1 MWIAARSRRGSVQ
14 ELLQSLLDFSGY
26 TVRLNASNILQME
39 LRHLRCF
46 VAVAEELNFT
56 RAAKRLHTAQPWL
69 SQQIIQL
76 EESVG
81 TKLLE
86 RSKHEVKVTA
96 AGRVF
101 LRDCREIL
109 QKIDQSVEL
118 AVKVAHAEV
127 GELSVGLSPPAEV
140 LVMPKLPLIM
150 KEVPGVTAQLHCMLT
165 PQQIAALRRYTIDV
179 GFLRG
184 PLEEPDLVCEEVLR
198 EEIVVVLPAKHRLAR
213 MKRVSVR
220 MLRDLPC
227 ITISRNAGWPLRDIV
242 SSLYKQADL
251 HVRATQEADGVYGHL
266 NMVAAGLGFALLPE
280 YVKSV
285 LPRGVV
291 TRPLEWKLVPSISLM
306 VAYRANDELPILGS
320 FLKVL
325 RRHFAKGHR
334 TPS

>member
-1 MWIAARSRRGSVQ
+1 
-14 ELLQSLLDFSGY
+14 
-26 TVRLNASNILQME
+26 ME

-56 RAAKRLHTAQPWL
+56 RAAKRLRTAQPWL

-76 EESVG
+76 EQSVG

-101 LRDCREIL
+101 LRDCMEIL
-109 QKIDQSVEL
+109 EKIGQSVEL

-140 LVMPKLPLIM
+140 LVMPQLPLIM
-150 KEVPGVTAQLHCMLT
+150 KEVPGATAQLHCMST
-165 PQQIAALRRYTIDV
+165 TQQIAALRRYTIDV

-184 PLEEPDLVCEEVLR
+184 PVEEPDLASEEILR
-198 EEIVVVLPAKHRLAR
+198 EEIVVVLPAKHHLAKI
-213 MKRVSVR
+213 KRISVR

-242 SSLYKQADL
+242 SSLYKQAGL
-251 HVRATQEADGVYGHL
+251 RVRATQEAEGVYGHL

-280 YVKSV
+280 YVKSI

-291 TRPLEWKLVPSISLM
+291 TKPLEWQPSPSISLM
-306 VAYRANDELPILGS
+306 VAYRASDELPILGA

-325 RRHFAKGHR
+325 RRHFGQTRAQ
-334 TPS
+334 PS

>member
-1 MWIAARSRRGSVQ
+1 
-14 ELLQSLLDFSGY
+14 
-26 TVRLNASNILQME
+26 ME

-76 EESVG
+76 EQSVG

-109 QKIDQSVEL
+109 QKIEQSVEL

-150 KEVPGVTAQLHCMLT
+150 HEVPGATVQLHCMST

-184 PLEEPDLVCEEVLR
+184 PVDEPELQSEEILR
-198 EEIVVVLPAKHRLAR
+198 EDIVVVLPAKHHLAK
-213 MKRVSVR
+213 MKRVSIR

-227 ITISRNAGWPLRDIV
+227 ITISPNAGWPLRDIV
-242 SSLYKQADL
+242 STLYRQAGL
-251 HVRATQEADGVYGHL
+251 RVRATQEAEGVYGHL

-280 YVKSV
+280 YVKSI

-291 TRPLEWKLVPSISLM
+291 TKPLEWQPSPSISLM
-306 VAYRANDELPILGS
+306 VAYRKSDELPILGA

-325 RRHFAKGHR
+325 RKHFGQAR
-334 TPS
+334 LQPS

>member
-1 MWIAARSRRGSVQ
+1 
-14 ELLQSLLDFSGY
+14 
-26 TVRLNASNILQME
+26 ME

-76 EESVG
+76 EGSVG

-86 RSKHEVKVTA
+86 RSKHEVKLTA

-109 QKIDQSVEL
+109 EKVDQSVEL

-127 GELSVGLSPPAEV
+127 RELSIGLSPPAEV

-150 KEVPGVTAQLHCMLT
+150 NEVPGVAAQLHCMST

-184 PLEEPDLVCEEVLR
+184 PLEEPDLVSEEVLR
-198 EEIVVVLPAKHRLAR
+198 EEIVVVLPAKHRLAKT
-213 MKRVSVR
+213 KRVSVQ

-242 SSLYKQADL
+242 LSLYKQADL
-251 HVRATQEADGVYGHL
+251 RVRAAQEANGVYGHL

-280 YVKSV
+280 YVESI

-291 TRPLEWKLVPSISLM
+291 TKPLERQPVPSISL
-306 VAYRANDELPILGS
+306 VAAYRASDELPILGA

-325 RRHFAKGHR
+325 RRHFATKSQR
-334 TPS
+334 YS

>member
-1 MWIAARSRRGSVQ
+1 
-14 ELLQSLLDFSGY
+14 
-26 TVRLNASNILQME
+26 ME

-56 RAAKRLHTAQPWL
+56 RAAKRLRTAQPWL

-76 EESVG
+76 EQSVG

-101 LRDCREIL
+101 LRDCMEIL
-109 QKIDQSVEL
+109 ERIGQSVEL

-140 LVMPKLPLIM
+140 LVMPQLPLIM
-150 KEVPGVTAQLHCMLT
+150 KEVPGTTAQLHCMST

-184 PLEEPDLVCEEVLR
+184 PVEEPDLVSEEILR
-198 EEIVVVLPAKHRLAR
+198 EEIVVVLPAKHHLAK

-242 SSLYKQADL
+242 SSLYKQAGL
-251 HVRATQEADGVYGHL
+251 RVRATQEAEGVYGHL

-280 YVKSV
+280 YVKSI

-291 TRPLEWKLVPSISLM
+291 TKPLEWQPSPSISLM
-306 VAYRANDELPILGS
+306 VAYRASDELPILGA

-325 RRHFAKGHR
+325 RRHFGQMR
-334 TPS
+334 PQLS

>member
-1 MWIAARSRRGSVQ
+1 
-14 ELLQSLLDFSGY
+14 
-26 TVRLNASNILQME
+26 ME

-76 EESVG
+76 EQSVG
-81 TKLLE
+81 TRLLE

-109 QKIDQSVEL
+109 QKLDQSVEL

-127 GELSVGLSPPAEV
+127 GELSLGLSPPAEV

-150 KEVPGVTAQLHCMLT
+150 NEVPGVTAQLHCMST
-165 PQQIAALRRYTIDV
+165 TQQIAALRRYTIDV

-184 PLEEPDLVCEEVLR
+184 PVDEPDLLSEEILR
-198 EEIVVVLPAKHRLAR
+198 EQILVVLPKNHRLAR
-213 MKRVSVR
+213 MKRISVR
-220 MLRDLPC
+220 ALRDLPC
-227 ITISRNAGWPLRDIV
+227 ITISRNAGWPLRDIL

-251 HVRATQEADGVYGHL
+251 RVRATQEAEGVYGHL

-280 YVKSV
+280 YVQSI

-291 TRPLEWKLVPSISLM
+291 TKPLDWQPTPSIGLV
-306 VAYRANDELPILGS
+306 VAYRASDELPILVA
-320 FLKVL
+320 FLRAL
-325 RRHFAKGHR
+325 RQHFARNDRQH
-334 TPS
+334 S

>member
-1 MWIAARSRRGSVQ
+1 
-14 ELLQSLLDFSGY
+14 
-26 TVRLNASNILQME
+26 ME

-140 LVMPKLPLIM
+140 LVMPKLPIIM
-150 KEVPGVTAQLHCMLT
+150 NEVKGVTAQLHCMST

-184 PLEEPDLVCEEVLR
+184 PVEEPDLLSEEVLR
-198 EEIVVVLPAKHRLAR
+198 EEIVVVLPANHRLAKT
-213 MKRVSVR
+213 KRVSVQ

-251 HVRATQEADGVYGHL
+251 RVRAAQEAEGVYGHL

-280 YVKSV
+280 YVKSI

-291 TRPLEWKLVPSISLM
+291 TKPLEWQPTPSISLV
-306 VAYRANDELPILGS
+306 VAYRATDDFPILGA

-325 RRHFAKGHR
+325 RQHFATKSQR
-334 TPS
+334 YS

>member
-1 MWIAARSRRGSVQ
+1 
-14 ELLQSLLDFSGY
+14 
-26 TVRLNASNILQME
+26 ME

-46 VAVAEELNFT
+46 IAVAEELSFT

-86 RSKHEVKVTA
+86 RSKREVRVTA

-118 AVKVAHAEV
+118 AVKVAHAEA
-127 GELSVGLSPPAEV
+127 GELSIGLSPPAEV
-140 LVMPKLPLIM
+140 LVMPTLPLIM
-150 KEVPGVTAQLHCMLT
+150 NELPGVTAQLHCMST
-165 PQQIAALRRYTIDV
+165 PQQVAALRRYAIDV

-184 PLEEPDLVCEEVLR
+184 PLEEPDLVSEEILR
-198 EEIVVVLPAKHRLAR
+198 EEIVVVLPAQHRLTR

-251 HVRATQEADGVYGHL
+251 RVRATQEADGVYGHL

-280 YVKSV
+280 YVKSI

-291 TRPLEWKLVPSISLM
+291 TKPLEWQPIPSISLM
-306 VAYRANDELPILGS
+306 VAYRASDELPILGA
-320 FLKVL
+320 FLNVL
-325 RRHFAKGHR
+325 RRHLGKTR
-334 TPS
+334 QQPS

>member
-1 MWIAARSRRGSVQ
+1 
-14 ELLQSLLDFSGY
+14 
-26 TVRLNASNILQME
+26 ME

-86 RSKHEVKVTA
+86 RSKHQVKVTA

-109 QKIDQSVEL
+109 QKVDQSVEL

-127 GELSVGLSPPAEV
+127 GELSIGLSPPAEV
-140 LVMPKLPLIM
+140 LVMPQLPRIM
-150 KEVPGVTAQLHCMLT
+150 NEVPGVSGQLHCMST

-184 PLEEPDLVCEEVLR
+184 PLEEPDLVSEEILR
-198 EEIVVVLPAKHRLAR
+198 EEIVVVLPANHRLAK
-213 MKRVSVR
+213 MKQVSVR

-251 HVRATQEADGVYGHL
+251 RVRGTQEADGVYGHL

-280 YVKSV
+280 YVKSI

-291 TRPLEWKLVPSISLM
+291 ARPLEWQPIPSISLA
-306 VAYRANDELPILGS
+306 VAYRASDELPILGA
-320 FLKVL
+320 FLKAL
-325 RRHFAKGHR
+325 RRHFVKR
-334 TPS
+334 PRQRP

>member
-1 MWIAARSRRGSVQ
+1 
-14 ELLQSLLDFSGY
+14 
-26 TVRLNASNILQME
+26 ME

-46 VAVAEELNFT
+46 LAVAEDLNFT

-101 LRDCREIL
+101 LRGCREIL

-140 LVMPKLPLIM
+140 LVMPKLRIIM
-150 KEVPGVTAQLHCMLT
+150 NEVPGVTAQLHCMST
-165 PQQIAALRRYTIDV
+165 PQQIAALRRYAIDV

-184 PLEEPDLVCEEVLR
+184 PVEEPDLVSEEVLR
-198 EEIVVVLPAKHRLAR
+198 EEIVVVLPAKHRLAKMR
-213 MKRVSVR
+213 RVSVR
-220 MLRDLPC
+220 MLHDLPC

-242 SSLYKQADL
+242 SSLYKQANL
-251 HVRATQEADGVYGHL
+251 QVRATQEADGVYGHL

-280 YVKSV
+280 YVKFI

-291 TRPLEWKLVPSISLM
+291 TKPLEWEPIPCINLV
-306 VAYRANDELPILGS
+306 VAYRANDELPILGA
-320 FLKVL
+320 FLNVL
-325 RRHFAKGHR
+325 RRHLPQMHQQ
-334 TPS
+334 PS

>member
-1 MWIAARSRRGSVQ
+1 
-14 ELLQSLLDFSGY
+14 
-26 TVRLNASNILQME
+26 ME

-76 EESVG
+76 EGSVG

-86 RSKHEVKVTA
+86 RSKHEVKLTA

-109 QKIDQSVEL
+109 EKVDQSVEL

-127 GELSVGLSPPAEV
+127 GELSIGLSPPAEV

-150 KEVPGVTAQLHCMLT
+150 NEVPGVAAQLHCMST

-184 PLEEPDLVCEEVLR
+184 PLEEPDLVSEEVLR
-198 EEIVVVLPAKHRLAR
+198 EEIVVVLPAKHRLAKT
-213 MKRVSVR
+213 KRVSVQ

-242 SSLYKQADL
+242 LSLYKQADL
-251 HVRATQEADGVYGHL
+251 RVRAAQEANGVYGHL

-280 YVKSV
+280 YVESI

-291 TRPLEWKLVPSISLM
+291 TKPLEWQPVPSISL
-306 VAYRANDELPILGS
+306 VAAYRASDELPILGA

-325 RRHFAKGHR
+325 RRHFATKSQR
-334 TPS
+334 YS

>member
-1 MWIAARSRRGSVQ
+1 MPP
-14 ELLQSLLDFSGY
+14 LDFLGC
-26 TVRLNASNILQME
+26 TVRLKTSNIPQME
-39 LRHLRCF
+39 LRHLRSF

-109 QKIDQSVEL
+109 HKIDQSVEL

-140 LVMPKLPLIM
+140 LVMPRLSAIM
-150 KEVPGVTAQLHCMLT
+150 NEVPGATAQLHCMST
-165 PQQIAALRRYTIDV
+165 PQQVAALRKYTIDV

-184 PLEEPDLVCEEVLR
+184 PVEEPDLVSEEILR
-198 EEIVVVLPAKHRLAR
+198 EGIVVVLPAKHRLTK

-220 MLRDLPC
+220 MLRELPC

-251 HVRATQEADGVYGHL
+251 HVRAAQEADGVYGHL

-280 YVKSV
+280 YVKSI

-291 TRPLEWKLVPSISLM
+291 TKPLEWQPIPSISL
-306 VAYRANDELPILGS
+306 VAAYRANDELPILGA

-325 RRHFAKGHR
+325 RRHLGK
-334 TPS
+334 TLQQPS

>member
-1 MWIAARSRRGSVQ
+1 
-14 ELLQSLLDFSGY
+14 
-26 TVRLNASNILQME
+26 ME

-109 QKIDQSVEL
+109 QKIGQSVEL

-140 LVMPKLPLIM
+140 LVMPRLPAIM
-150 KEVPGVTAQLHCMLT
+150 HEVPGVTAQLHCMST

-184 PLEEPDLVCEEVLR
+184 PVEEPDLISEEILR
-198 EEIVVVLPAKHRLAR
+198 EEIVVVLPAKHRLAK
-213 MKRVSVR
+213 MK
-220 MLRDLPC
+220 
-227 ITISRNAGWPLRDIV
+227 
-242 SSLYKQADL
+242 
-251 HVRATQEADGVYGHL
+251 
-266 NMVAAGLGFALLPE
+266 
-280 YVKSV
+280 
-285 LPRGVV
+285 
-291 TRPLEWKLVPSISLM
+291 
-306 VAYRANDELPILGS
+306 
-320 FLKVL
+320 
-325 RRHFAKGHR
+325 
-334 TPS
+334 

>member
-1 MWIAARSRRGSVQ
+1 
-14 ELLQSLLDFSGY
+14 
-26 TVRLNASNILQME
+26 ME

-76 EESVG
+76 EQSVG
-81 TKLLE
+81 TRLLE

-109 QKIDQSVEL
+109 QKVDHSVEL
-118 AVKVAHAEV
+118 AVKVAHAQV

-140 LVMPKLPLIM
+140 LVMPRLPLIM
-150 KEVPGVTAQLHCMLT
+150 NEVPGATAQLHCMST
-165 PQQIAALRRYTIDV
+165 PQQIAALRGYTIDV

-184 PLEEPDLVCEEVLR
+184 PVEEPDLVSEEILR
-198 EEIVVVLPAKHRLAR
+198 EEIVVVLPAKHPLAK
-213 MKRVSVR
+213 MKRIAVR

-242 SSLYKQADL
+242 SSLYKQAGL
-251 HVRATQEADGVYGHL
+251 RVRATQEAEGVYGHL

-280 YVKSV
+280 YVKSI
-285 LPRGVV
+285 LPCGVV
-291 TRPLEWKLVPSISLM
+291 TKRLEWQPAPSISLM
-306 VAYRANDELPILGS
+306 VAYRSSDELPILGT

-325 RRHFAKGHR
+325 RQHFAAK
-334 TPS
+334 SQQYS

>member
-1 MWIAARSRRGSVQ
+1 
-14 ELLQSLLDFSGY
+14 
-26 TVRLNASNILQME
+26 ME

-56 RAAKRLHTAQPWL
+56 RAAKRLRTAQPWL

-76 EESVG
+76 EQAVG

-109 QKIDQSVEL
+109 EKIGQSVEL

-140 LVMPKLPLIM
+140 LVVPQLPLIV
-150 KEVPGVTAQLHCMLT
+150 KEVPGATAQLHCMST

-184 PLEEPDLVCEEVLR
+184 PVDEPDLASEEILR
-198 EEIVVVLPAKHRLAR
+198 EQIVVVLPAKHRLAR
-213 MKRVSVR
+213 MKRISVR

-227 ITISRNAGWPLRDIV
+227 ITISRNAGWPLRDIL
-242 SSLYKQADL
+242 SSLYKRAGL
-251 HVRATQEADGVYGHL
+251 RVRATQEAEGVYGHL

-280 YVKSV
+280 YVKSI

-291 TRPLEWKLVPSISLM
+291 TKPLEWQPSPSISLM
-306 VAYRANDELPILGS
+306 VAYRASDELPILGA

-325 RRHFAKGHR
+325 RRHFGQMR
-334 TPS
+334 PQLR

>member
-1 MWIAARSRRGSVQ
+1 
-14 ELLQSLLDFSGY
+14 
-26 TVRLNASNILQME
+26 ME
-39 LRHLRCF
+39 LRHLRYF

-76 EESVG
+76 EEAVG

-86 RSKHEVKVTA
+86 RNKHEVKVTA

-140 LVMPKLPLIM
+140 LVMPKLPSIIN
-150 KEVPGVTAQLHCMLT
+150 EVPGVTAQLHCMST
-165 PQQIAALRRYTIDV
+165 PQQLAALRRYTIDV

-184 PLEEPDLVCEEVLR
+184 PVEEPDLVSEEILR
-198 EEIVVVLPAKHRLAR
+198 EGIVVVLPAKHRLANT
-213 MKRVSVR
+213 KRISVR

-251 HVRATQEADGVYGHL
+251 RVRAAQEADGVYGHL

-280 YVKSV
+280 YVKSI

-291 TRPLEWKLVPSISLM
+291 TKPLEWQPTPSISL
-306 VAYRANDELPILGS
+306 VAAYRAGDELPILGA

-325 RRHFAKGHR
+325 REHFAR
-334 TPS
+334 TSQHHP

>member
-1 MWIAARSRRGSVQ
+1 
-14 ELLQSLLDFSGY
+14 
-26 TVRLNASNILQME
+26 ME

-46 VAVAEELNFT
+46 AAVAEELNFT

-86 RSKHEVKVTA
+86 RSKHEVKLTA

-109 QKIDQSVEL
+109 QKVDQAVEL
-118 AVKVAHAEV
+118 AVKIAHAEV
-127 GELSVGLSPPAEV
+127 GELSIGLSPPAEV
-140 LVMPKLPLIM
+140 LVTPKLPVIM
-150 KEVPGVTAQLHCMLT
+150 SELPGVTAQLHCMTT
-165 PQQIAALRRYTIDV
+165 PHQIAALRRNTIDI

-184 PLEEPDLVCEEVLR
+184 PIEEPDLVSEELLR
-198 EEIVVVLPAKHRLAR
+198 EKIIVALPAKYGFAK
-213 MKRVSVR
+213 MKRVSVG

-251 HVRATQEADGVYGHL
+251 HVRAVQEADGVYGHL

-280 YVKSV
+280 YVKSI
-285 LPRGVV
+285 LPRGVI
-291 TRPLEWKLVPSISLM
+291 TRPLEWQPAPSISLL
-306 VAYRANDELPILGS
+306 VAYRANDELPILGA
-320 FLKVL
+320 FLKSL
-325 RRHFAKGHR
+325 RQNFAR
-334 TPS
+334 SSQRRS

>member
-1 MWIAARSRRGSVQ
+1 
-14 ELLQSLLDFSGY
+14 LD
-26 TVRLNASNILQME
+26 
-39 LRHLRCF
+39 
-46 VAVAEELNFT
+46 
-56 RAAKRLHTAQPWL
+56 
-69 SQQIIQL
+69 
-76 EESVG
+76 
-81 TKLLE
+81 

-101 LRDCREIL
+101 LRDCREVL

-140 LVMPKLPLIM
+140 LIMPKLPLIM
-150 KEVPGVTAQLHCMLT
+150 NKVKGVTAQLHCMST

-184 PLEEPDLVCEEVLR
+184 PVEEPDFASEEILR

-213 MKRVSVR
+213 TKRISVR

-242 SSLYKQADL
+242 SSLYKKADL

-280 YVKSV
+280 YVKSI
-285 LPRGVV
+285 LPRGVI
-291 TRPLEWKLVPSISLM
+291 TKPLDWQPVPSISLV
-306 VAYRANDELPILGS
+306 VAYRASDELPILGA

-325 RRHFAKGHR
+325 RQHFVR
-334 TPS
+334 TPQRISRLPPVRRVDFFKTLNR